1 MNRTTTENKLNLSC
15 YSLFSLRTRIL
26 QRSLAGYQPFVTTDD
41 RDDTPLRAFKI
52 DAAKSVAQSFKVK
65 DSLPVDQL
73 RTLHAT
79 HHALGSHQAAFSS
92 GTKTDWAADDDE
104 NSLASKIDKLKMAK
118 LVRNTANTLS
128 MFELPTARRKM
139 FCGNFQLPE
148 GDVIV
153 GTVGG
158 QNNWCKKRRSSYRS
172 RCCVHVFKFIVQ
184 RIFFK

>member
-1 MNRTTTENKLNLSC
+1 M
-15 YSLFSLRTRIL
+15 FSLRTRIL

-79 HHALGSHQAAFSS
+79 HHALGSHQSAFSS

-128 MFELPTARRKM
+128 MFELPTVLLHDWLKKM
-139 FCGNFQLPE
+139 LTDGSRQRMLNSKHVIDLIVRTTSEPCLIQLL
-148 GDVIV
+148 
-153 GTVGG
+153 
-158 QNNWCKKRRSSYRS
+158 KRRTKDRS
-172 RCCVHVFKFIVQ
+172 AETAYY
-184 RIFFK
+184 